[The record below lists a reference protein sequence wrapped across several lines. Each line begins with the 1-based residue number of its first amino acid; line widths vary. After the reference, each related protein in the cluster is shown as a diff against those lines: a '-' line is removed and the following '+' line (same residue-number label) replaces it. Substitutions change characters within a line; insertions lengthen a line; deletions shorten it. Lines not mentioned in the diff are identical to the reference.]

1 MARAHESVTP
11 VSNAASAIE
20 IGIGSVEYPDLPLNR
35 ILDEL
40 ARYGLRATE
49 LVARRHVTK
58 ANVRDV
64 QDVLAKRGVS
74 INSVSAFTKLNEAVH
89 ERVQDVQQ
97 LIIECI
103 ELAAEL
109 DAPYTITYFGSNALL
124 NDQDAI
130 ARYAEFIQPCLQ
142 AAQSSGVHL
151 LIENL
156 FDAVPPEIPAT
167 FRQNYRSS
175 DVTRSAKGCLALL
188 EAVGSEWFRLNF
200 DPGNFYVGGEEPYPY
215 AYRLLKPY
223 IANVHLKDAAKF
235 APEVWGELLPSE
247 LQRDLRGD
255 YTCVPIGSGGVNYGA
270 LLKELIADGYRGRVI
285 LEPHTGPRRLHKTIE
300 DSLTYLG
307 SQGIETHGRE

>member
-1 MARAHESVTP
+1 MMARTHESVTP
-11 VSNAASAIE
+11 TPTATAIQ
-20 IGIGSVEYPDLPLNR
+20 IGIGSVEYPDLPLTKV
-35 ILDEL
+35 IDEL

-49 LVARRHVTK
+49 LVARKNISR
-58 ANVRDV
+58 ADVREV
-64 QDVLAKRGVS
+64 QELLARRGIS

-97 LIIECI
+97 LIIECV
-103 ELAAEL
+103 ELAAEIK
-109 DAPYTITYFGSNALL
+109 APYTITYFGSNALL

-130 ARYAEFIQPCLQ
+130 ARYAELVQPCVR
-142 AAQSSGVHL
+142 AAESKGVHL
-151 LIENL
+151 LVENL

-175 DVTRSAKGCLALL
+175 DVTRSAGGCLALL
-188 EAVGSEWFRLNF
+188 EAVDSEWFRFNF
-200 DPGNFYVGGEEPYPY
+200 DPGNFFIGGEEPYPY

-235 APEVWGELLPSE
+235 DPEVWGELLPSE

-255 YTCVPIGSGGVNYGA
+255 YTCVPIGSGGVNYGG
-270 LLKELIADGYRGRVI
+270 LLKQLIADGYEGRVI

-300 DSLTYLG
+300 DSLAYLR
-307 SQGIETHGRE
+307 SQGIEVTHGG